1 MKCFPALSTKRKG
14 VALLFALGILS
25 LLLVLGLAF
34 VANAVISQKA
44 AANNSSRSQAK
55 MLAQSAI
62 NRVAIAVMEYQWEV
76 DQLHDQAITSNK
88 TDILVTDLSTV
99 VSYDDQTKINGTAE
113 KIDDKLST
121 YLPYYL
127 PINDND
133 STYYKDL
140 DSADSK
146 RIPSWI
152 FITNGSSTNP
162 RLIGRYAYRVLPPI
176 STTRLNLDYVLRGI
190 NPANHQDTVQAYAN
204 INELPLSPTSPS
216 YTESERPLSFLQTA
230 LPNTI
235 LPAQNTSNSNFN
247 LNDLVGSFD
256 RFFSAWQ
263 SNFPPGT
270 TSITPSNSFNLAETP
285 RRNWL
290 KRWFD
295 DGVTPPDLEVYK
307 EMYKSGSDDII
318 RYKHRFNIAMSPT
331 EWDNL
336 SNLSTDASPEE
347 AVDAIMHDSAPF
359 RDDTASGYTLKTSP
373 DSPLP
378 TTKNAG
384 LPFLNIIGDDKASF
398 STLEYRRKQIA
409 ANLIDYNDSNSQPT
423 SDVWPA
429 SSGWSQKINSS
440 ADWPHYTGNEKT
452 AYINEVALAVKTDLS
467 LENATFADG
476 VNADLKLKVTM
487 TPEVVAELIKIYDSI
502 PDKYKF
508 NTSLKSMTVTANA
521 YAADCQVSYEDQTTL
536 HDDVTISTELSL
548 NHDFSWPATTDIIT
562 IDFPDTTDNSIGTFD
577 TGYAVNSKAGTPQEF
592 SFDFSNL
599 LKTAADAQIGVAN
612 ISKYTKAELGKIR
625 VEISKVTFEL
635 GAFSLDNQANSCS
648 VDFVRWNKP
657 ATIQRPPTQEL
668 KLYADVPLN
677 DSSLTDNTGWI
688 PVDKISAIPNDGHRY
703 FYIGGM
709 ETIDPR
715 QNLNVDEQPGS
726 ISDWF
731 LSLRLADHKNQD
743 ENNLEVLSMAIS
755 PTESGAKRYEGKRN
769 TWSDPK
775 NPSQKTRNIPSG
787 ATNPLGSLTVGEY
800 DLEEVTDPANQGPSQ
815 PSLSTAY
822 IPDSPMESLW
832 ELGAIHR
839 AAAWETINLT
849 NAESPDVSGRAIS
862 PEDYNNYAN
871 KYTAKGTTY
880 QGGDG
885 GILDQ
890 VKLTQAVRS
899 YGKIDINMLRSNVL
913 GFDSD
918 FDNIILASLASEI
931 DLKKSYNS
939 SASSNKPS
947 TTTVTQM
954 LSKLNG
960 TSSPFLQRSQLL
972 YHGTASSAEWYNHFI
987 TTETD
992 LNYPKTKAE
1001 QEELIGKLIN
1011 LFKTDPAQVTTFQ
1024 VDIIAQS
1031 ILDVDGNN
1039 IVKLKDD
1046 DTPLPSRSTA
1056 YNSFDVDLANNVY
1069 YDEITGE
1076 VKMRVTFDRNP
1087 QTGKIK
1093 VRQIEYID

>member
-270 TSITPSNSFNLAETP
+270 TPITPANSFNLAETP
-285 RRNWL
+285 KRNWL

-307 EMYKSGSDDII
+307 EMHKSGSDDII

-359 RDDTASGYTLKTSP
+359 RDDDASGYTLKTSS

-384 LPFLNIIGDDKASF
+384 LPFLNIIGNDRASF

-409 ANLIDYNDSNSQPT
+409 ANLIDYNDSGSQPT

-429 SSGWSQKINSS
+429 SSGWSQQINNS
-440 ADWPHYTGNEKT
+440 AKWPHYTGNEKT

-467 LENATFADG
+467 LENVAFADG
-476 VNADLKLKVTM
+476 VNADLTLKVTM
-487 TPEVVAELIKIYDSI
+487 TPEIIAELIKIYDSI

-508 NTSLKSMTVTANA
+508 YTSLKSMTVTANA
-521 YAADCQVSYEDQTTL
+521 YAADCQVSYEDQNVPPTL
-536 HDDVTISTELSL
+536 HSDVTISTELSL

-577 TGYAVNSKAGTPQEF
+577 TGYAVNSKVVSQQEF
-592 SFDFSNL
+592 SFDFSSL
-599 LKTAADAQIGVAN
+599 LKNAADSQIGAAN
-612 ISKYTKAELGKIR
+612 ITKYTKAGLGKVR

-657 ATIQRPPTQEL
+657 TTIQRSPTSEL
-668 KLYADVPLN
+668 KLYADVTLN
-677 DSSLTDNTGWI
+677 DSSSTDSTGWI
-688 PVDKISAIPNDGHRY
+688 PADKISAIPNDGHRY

-715 QNLNVDEQPGS
+715 QNLNVNEPDS
-726 ISDWF
+726 TTSDWF

-743 ENNLEVLSMAIS
+743 ENNLEVLSMTIS
-755 PTESGAKRYEGKRN
+755 PTESGAKRYKGKRN
-769 TWSDPK
+769 TWSDPS
-775 NPSQKTRNIPSG
+775 NPSQETRDIGG
-787 ATNPLGSLTVGEY
+787 AANPLGTLNSGEY
-800 DLEEVTDPANQGPSQ
+800 DLEETSDPAYTSQ
-815 PSLSTAY
+815 NLSTAY
-822 IPDSPMESLW
+822 IPDTPMESLW

-849 NAESPDVSGRAIS
+849 NAESPAVSGRAIT
-862 PEDYNNYAN
+862 PEDYNDYAN
-871 KYTAKGTTY
+871 KYVTKGTTY

-899 YGKIDINMLRSNVL
+899 YGKIDINMLRSNFL
-913 GFDSD
+913 GFDSN

-939 SASSNKPS
+939 STSGNKPS

-972 YHGTASSAEWYNHFI
+972 YHDTASTAEWYNHFI
-987 TTETD
+987 TTISSPD
-992 LNYPKTKAE
+992 YPKTKAG

-1024 VDIIAQS
+1024 VDVIAQS